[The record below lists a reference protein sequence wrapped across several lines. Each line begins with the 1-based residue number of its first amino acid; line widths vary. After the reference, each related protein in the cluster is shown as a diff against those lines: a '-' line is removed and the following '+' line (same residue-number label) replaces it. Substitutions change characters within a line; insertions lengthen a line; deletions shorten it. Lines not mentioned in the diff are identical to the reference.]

1 VAVYIAL
8 LRAINVGGHGKVGM
22 EDLRDMMANIGCQGT
37 KSLMQ
42 TGNLVF
48 RCNARSAGATERW
61 LERECAARLE
71 LSTDFIVR
79 TPTDWDR
86 AIDQNPF
93 PEEAKRDPARLLML
107 SLKDAPS
114 TEAVHALQA
123 AIQGPEIIRAI
134 GKHLYALY
142 PVGVGASRLTIA
154 LIERKLGTRGT
165 GRNWNT
171 TLKISALA
179 HTFDSR

>member
-8 LRAINVGGHGKVGM
+8 LRAVNVGGHGKVGM
-22 EDLRDMMANIGCQGT
+22 EDLRGMMAKLGCQGT

-48 RCNARSAGATERW
+48 RCNGRSPGATESW
-61 LERECAARLE
+61 LERECATRLG
-71 LSTDFIVR
+71 LTTDFIVR
-79 TPTDWDR
+79 TPADWDR

-93 PEEAKRDPARLLML
+93 PEEAKRDPARLLMM
-107 SLKDAPS
+107 SLKDAAR

-123 AIQGPEIIRAI
+123 AIQGPEVVHAV
-134 GKHLYALY
+134 GKHLYAVY
-142 PVGVGASRLTIA
+142 PAGMGDSRLTIA
-154 LIERKLGTRGT
+154 LIERKLGTRLT

-179 HTFDSR
+179 HTFD